1 MIFFFHQIWAEH
13 IFLKCKFKLFVLFTI
28 FQNFKSRLRNAIK
41 ITFSMLNT
49 SALGLVSPWL
59 YIAALCPRQN
69 HTIWR
74 PKMSVASVSLS
85 NYSLHPFLSFN
96 KTLRHMSSSNL
107 SELITSNISLMRRI
121 WFRIFFSTS
130 KNWFS
135 ELQTW
140 CWICISRYLK
150 KKRINKIILIQ
161 IFRTLCTLSFFIEFY
176 YKTTFFVCREELIE
190 QSITWILPN

>member
-1 MIFFFHQIWAEH
+1 MNNSYRS
-13 IFLKCKFKLFVLFTI
+13 KKK
-28 FQNFKSRLRNAIK
+28 KKKR
-41 ITFSMLNT
+41 LNT

-107 SELITSNISLMRRI
+107 SELITSNISLMRRN
-121 WFRIFFSTS
+121 WFRFFFLLRRIDSQ
-130 KNWFS
+130 NHRHGVGFVFLVIW
-135 ELQTW
+135 
-140 CWICISRYLK
+140 K

-161 IFRTLCTLSFFIEFY
+161 IFRTLCTLSFFIKFY